1 MEVDTVYNDILD
13 TQFKLSWVINTNDC
27 GTPPNA
33 VIDPVVLDGSNSLF
47 AYEASIDVM
56 FVDCSGVTG
65 EGASWSQAE
74 EHDSV
79 THISDATPTTFEVGI
94 NGSGSWI
101 MDINGGSVPNS
112 ANDVCGPE
120 VITATSPS
128 GIDEAYHTL
137 SGRVATINT
146 EVTVVSSVVITYR
159 IENLYS

>member
-1 MEVDTVYNDILD
+1 METYPNINDVLD

-33 VIDPVVLDGSNSLF
+33 VIDPVVLDGNNSLF
-47 AYEASIDVM
+47 PYEASIDLM

-79 THISDATPTTFEVGI
+79 THISDATPTTFEVDI
-94 NGSGSWI
+94 NGSGTWNL
-101 MDINGGSVPNS
+101 DIIGGSVPDS

-120 VITATSPS
+120 VITAISAS
-128 GIDEAYHTL
+128 NID
-137 SGRVATINT
+137 S
-146 EVTVVSSVVITYR
+146 
-159 IENLYS
+159 